1 MNKDLYRSRLVD
13 KRLDFYLS
21 TFGAVCVEGPK
32 WCGKTWTC
40 SMHAKSSFF
49 VGSPADNFANRQ
61 LARLDVNQVL
71 LGETPHLIDEWQ
83 EVPAIWDAVRYS
95 VDEGGA
101 CGRYL
106 LTGSATP
113 QRKGVLHSGTGRIA
127 RVAMHPMS
135 LQESGHSACVVSLK
149 DICAGKDVGVHS
161 VKSPELEEL
170 IELVMRG
177 GWPGSLGK
185 SPHQALAIPRQY
197 VENVIDIDM
206 AKLDD
211 VERDPVKIRK
221 CLRSLARNESTT
233 ASTNTIRNDIAEFD
247 DSSLSIN
254 TVTDYI
260 GAFNRLFLLRDT
272 PPFSTFLRS
281 PVRIK
286 QMAKRRFCDPSLAA
300 ALLKATPRMLL
311 RDLRTFGLLFESL
324 VMRDLEIYAEAMEGT
339 LYHYQ
344 DYDGDD
350 FDAVIQTPDE
360 GWSAFEIKLDPA
372 QVDEAART
380 LVRIAF
386 KFTHNPPRSLA
397 VIVGKSGLA
406 YRREEDGVYVVPIT
420 ALGA

>member
-95 VDEGGA
+95 VDEGGS

-380 LVRIAF
+380 LVRIAS

>member
-1 MNKDLYRSRLVD
+1 MDRKLYRDRLAD

-32 WCGKTWTC
+32 WCGKTWTS
-40 SMHAKSSFF
+40 SMHAQSAFF
-49 VGSPADNFANRQ
+49 VGSPKDNFANRQ
-61 LARLDVNQVL
+61 LARLDVNQAL
-71 LGETPHLIDEWQ
+71 SGETPHLSDEWR
-83 EVPAIWDAVRYS
+83 EVPAIWDAVRAA
-95 VDEGGA
+95 VDEGGS
-101 CGRYL
+101 CGHFI

-127 RVAMHPMS
+127 RLAMHPMS
-135 LQESGHSACVVSLK
+135 LQENGSSACAVSLK
-149 DICAGKDVGVHS
+149 NICSGAEIGVKS
-161 VKSPELEEL
+161 VKPPELEEL
-170 IELVMRG
+170 VELVMRG

-185 SPHQALAIPRQY
+185 TSRQALVIPRQY

-206 AKLDD
+206 AKLDGI
-211 VERDPVKIRK
+211 ERDPVKIRK

-247 DSSLSIN
+247 DASLSIN

-281 PVRIK
+281 PARVK
-286 QMAKRRFCDPSLAA
+286 QMSKRRFCDPSLAA
-300 ALLKATPRMLL
+300 ALLQATPKMML

-350 FDAVIQTPDE
+350 FDAVIQTPDD
-360 GWSAFEIKLDPA
+360 GWSAFEIKLDPE

-380 LVRIAF
+380 LVRIASKF
-386 KFTHNPPRSLA
+386 KNNPPRALA

-420 ALGA
+420 ALCA